1 MQVISAKAK
10 LQPLFSDAFA
20 QTEGQADL
28 IHISVLPWLNF
39 SAFSHAFSEG
49 ESLGIPKFVFGQF
62 DKPTGTMPLAIDVH
76 HSLMDGL
83 HVAKFINTLQNTF
96 DTFCKV

>member
-1 MQVISAKAK
+1 MNSHPVGR
-10 LQPLFSDAFA
+10 LQNLLIPLPLK
-20 QTEGQADL
+20 ADL

-62 DKPTGTMPLAIDVH
+62 DKHTGTMPLAIDVH

-83 HVAKFINTLQNTF
+83 HVAKFINTLQN
-96 DTFCKV
+96 KVF